1 MSRLN
6 FRANK
11 NRQPAGSAS
20 IESLRGPALDKLLI
34 SLPVLST
41 TVGPTVSGAQSI
53 HIPRQLDYSGSV
65 PRLSPLPVAAGAVVL
80 TEEEPGLDERL
91 LPEEWMSQ

>member
-1 MSRLN
+1 MR
-6 FRANK
+6 R
-11 NRQPAGSAS
+11 
-20 IESLRGPALDKLLI
+20 
-34 SLPVLST
+34 
-41 TVGPTVSGAQSI
+41 AQSI
-53 HIPRQLDYSGSV
+53 HLPQQLDYSGSV